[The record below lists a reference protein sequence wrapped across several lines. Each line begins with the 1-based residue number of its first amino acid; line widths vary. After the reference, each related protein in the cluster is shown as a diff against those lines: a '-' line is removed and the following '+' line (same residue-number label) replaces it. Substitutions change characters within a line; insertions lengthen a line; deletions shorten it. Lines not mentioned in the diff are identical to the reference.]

1 VNSIESLRRHTL
13 NVTVEKA
20 TDVDL
25 VRWGCEMTMHGQTS
39 KVSIGKMAR
48 AEHSPLRC
56 LMYKVELQGIPSFVS
71 THLVRHKIGVEHF
84 VKSMRDDLYINP
96 DTVVDRNTPVNHG
109 MLINAQ
115 ALVQMARKRLCFKS
129 HAKTVGVMRKLRR
142 ALEKVEPELAPFLV
156 PECVYRGGM
165 CPEFRE
171 CKPGLANVLNA
182 YVNPYVE
189 AE

>member
-1 VNSIESLRRHTL
+1 MKAVL
-13 NVTVEKA
+13 VERV

-39 KVSIGKMAR
+39 KVGIGKMAK
-48 AEHSPLRC
+48 AEHSPLRL
-56 LMYKVELQGIPSFVS
+56 LMYKVELQHIPTFVS
-71 THLVRHKIGVEHF
+71 VHLVRHKIGVEHF
-84 VKSMRDDLYINP
+84 VKSMRDDLYIDP
-96 DTVVDRNTPVNHG
+96 EAVVDRDTPVNHG

-115 ALVQMARKRLCFKS
+115 ALIQMARKRLCFKS

-142 ALEKVEPELAPFLV
+142 ELAKVEPELAPFLV

-171 CKPGLANVLNA
+171 CKPGLINVLDA
-182 YVNPYVE
+182 YGDPYK
-189 AE
+189 